1 LSTTFIAE
9 IPGSPPREE
18 QLAAIGADDVAVDA
32 TKSSFS
38 KLLVR
43 VREFG
48 IPLGQGDRV
57 KVYDLSCV
65 ALSTPRL
72 MSAMMRLLDAGISIE
87 IVKPE
92 IVITPAQDD
101 RVRAFLAAMDAT
113 ARHIHGI
120 KTHPIDAK
128 PQGRKRLID
137 EQTSRIKRLLA
148 EPGATSTSVA
158 KSLGIARSTLFNYL
172 NRIDKPAGLNRRRGR
187 RQ

>member
-1 LSTTFIAE
+1 M
-9 IPGSPPREE
+9 
-18 QLAAIGADDVAVDA
+18 
-32 TKSSFS
+32 
-38 KLLVR
+38 
-43 VREFG
+43 
-48 IPLGQGDRV
+48 

-101 RVRAFLAAMDAT
+101 RVGAFLAAMDAH

-137 EQTSRIKRLLA
+137 EDKLPEIKRLLA

-172 NRIDKPAGLNRRRGR
+172 NRIDKPAGLNGRRGR